1 MRKLASASLFVGL
14 ALLIG
19 ACGTDAAGP
28 EGLTDGSSNSEAVES
43 TTMDANGAEV
53 IRFVD
58 NPAGF
63 FFLEAST
70 GRQVIIGNDPRLIC
84 SGGNPPALVEIEH
97 VILPNGELLERIR
110 GDDLFGQIW
119 DFGTFDCGLF
129 LTEEPV
135 VEGTVDLTATN
146 YFQALFGNE
155 PKNWGFDA
163 HGAFTAHIN
172 CNPNGCNAI
181 LRSPND

>member
-1 MRKLASASLFVGL
+1 MRKLRRAPMLVGF
-14 ALLIG
+14 ALVIG
-19 ACGTDAAGP
+19 ACGTEPAGP
-28 EGLTDGSSNSEAVES
+28 EGMVEDTPGSATVEEA
-43 TTMDANGAEV
+43 TMEANGADV
-53 IRFVD
+53 VRFVD

-63 FFLEAST
+63 FFLEARS

-84 SGGNPPALVEIEH
+84 TGGNPPALVEIEH
-97 VILPNGELLERIR
+97 RTLPNGELIERIR

-135 VEGTVDLTATN
+135 VEGAVDLTATN

-155 PKNWGFDA
+155 PTSWGFDA

-172 CNPNGCNAI
+172 CNKNGCNAI
-181 LRSPND
+181 LRTPND